1 MNDFKRAQL
10 KIKTIVNEAI
20 LERVRSGYR
29 ENLGYDQQSKL
40 EEYLNGLDLTY
51 PEHAALIRE
60 FYKACDQI

>member
-1 MNDFKRAQL
+1 MTNFKRAQR
-10 KIKTIVNEAI
+10 KIRAIVNEAI
-20 LERVRSGYR
+20 HERDTKGYR
-29 ENLGYDQQSKL
+29 ENLGYDQQNRL